1 MVTMAQKFT
10 EFACRHPFK
19 FYFLACFAF
28 TLTTAFCIQLAL
40 LPYVL
45 PHLHGGHGLLVGGDW
60 LGFHQLAESQAHEI
74 VRLGWGEWR
83 LSPGGHA
90 PAGIASIF
98 YAIFTAEPWVLI
110 PLNAAIHAGA
120 AVLLARMLWMITD
133 CAWISILSTLP
144 FLMFPSAATWYSQI
158 HKEGYYIFGYFLCL
172 HGWMRI
178 AQLRGTDFLNKSVFR
193 GGLCILTGVLIV
205 VAMRDFGAMLIAAM
219 SSLFA
224 FAISVRLLAAAWPR
238 LTGRVLMTVVIFLA
252 IPIFI
257 MKYSTNHYF
266 DSTIVAF
273 SDARSQKGFD
283 SSQNKKMSDSWIKSS
298 VIPGAI
304 DVQFSVISE
313 LRRNFYTNYSGAKTN
328 IDANIRFNT
337 AVDFLT
343 YLPRAVQVGMLAP
356 FPEDWMVLGRS
367 VESTWMRRI
376 TAIEMLVSYFSFLFV
391 PYLLWRKYRVLNGFL
406 FAQINFFLILLY
418 TYTIPNVGALYRM
431 RYGFYMAIVA
441 LGIAGIF
448 FVVEKLIPKKKAIA
462 FSA

>member
-1 MVTMAQKFT
+1 MVTMVQKFT
-10 EFACRHPFK
+10 QFACRHPFK

-28 TLTTAFCIQLAL
+28 TLTTAFCIQFAL
-40 LPYVL
+40 LPYAL

-74 VRLGWGEWR
+74 VRLGWGKWR

-205 VAMRDFGAMLIAAM
+205 AVMRDFGVQLIAAM
-219 SSLFA
+219 SFLFA
-224 FAISVRLLAAAWPR
+224 FAISVRLLASAWPILKVR
-238 LTGRVLMTVVIFLA
+238 ALMTVVVLLA

-266 DSTIVAF
+266 DRAF
-273 SDARSQKGFD
+273 VVSGDVPSRTELD
-283 SSQNKKMSDSWIKSS
+283 SSPGIKSADSWIKSP
-298 VIPGAI
+298 ILPRAI
-304 DVQFSVISE
+304 DMQFSVISE
-313 LRRNFYTNYSGAKTN
+313 LRRHFYINYPGAKTN
-328 IDANIRFNT
+328 IDANTRFNT

-376 TAIEMLVSYFSFLFV
+376 TAFEMLFSYFSFLFV
-391 PYLLWRKYRVLNGFL
+391 PYFLWRKHSVLNAIL
-406 FAQINFFLILLY
+406 FAHINFFLIFLY
-418 TYTIPNVGALYRM
+418 TYVVPNVGALYRM
-431 RYGFYMAIVA
+431 RYGFYMALVA
-441 LGIAGIF
+441 LGMAGF
-448 FVVEKLIPKKKAIA
+448 FLLLKNFLPNKPEAC
-462 FSA
+462 

>member
-1 MVTMAQKFT
+1 MVQKFT
-10 EFACRHPFK
+10 QFACRHPFK

-28 TLTTAFCIQLAL
+28 TLSTAFCIQLAL

-60 LGFHQLAESQAHEI
+60 LGFHQLAESQAQEI
-74 VRLGWGEWR
+74 VRFGWGEWR

-178 AQLRGTDFLNKSVFR
+178 AQLRDQDLLNKSAFW
-193 GGLCILTGVLIV
+193 GALLCITTGVLIV
-205 VAMRDFGAMLIAAM
+205 AAIRDFGATLIAAM
-219 SSLFA
+219 SLLFA
-224 FAISVRLLAAAWPR
+224 VAISIRLLVCAWP
-238 LTGRVLMTVVIFLA
+238 TPKGRVLLAIVVLFA
-252 IPIFI
+252 IPIVI
-257 MKYSTNHYF
+257 MSYSANHYF
-266 DSTIVAF
+266 ERFISL
-273 SDARSQKGFD
+273 SDVKSRIELD
-283 SSQNKKMSDSWIKSS
+283 SSQNGKIGDSWINSP
-298 VIPGAI
+298 ILPRAI
-304 DVQFSVISE
+304 DRQFAFISD
-313 LRRNFYTNYSGAKTN
+313 LRGNFFTNYPEAKSN
-328 IDANIRFNT
+328 IDANITFNT
-337 AVDFLT
+337 AFEFLM
-343 YLPRAVQVGMLAP
+343 YMPRALQVGMFAP
-356 FPEDWMVLGRS
+356 FPEHWMVSGRS
-367 VESTWMRRI
+367 AESRLMRQV
-376 TAIEMLVSYFSFLFV
+376 TAFEMLFSYFSLLFV
-391 PYLLWRKYRVLNGFL
+391 PYFLWRKHRTLNVFL
-406 FAQINFFLILLY
+406 FTLINFSLILLY
-418 TYTIPNVGALYRM
+418 TYTVPNVGALYRM

-448 FVVEKLIPKKKAIA
+448 SLLKNLSRKKTKP
-462 FSA
+462 

>member
-1 MVTMAQKFT
+1 MAQKFT
-10 EFACRHPFK
+10 QFACRHPFK

-45 PHLHGGHGLLVGGDW
+45 PHLHGGHGLLAGGDW

-90 PAGIASIF
+90 PAGIASMF

-172 HGWMRI
+172 HGWMQI
-178 AQLRGTDFLNKSVFR
+178 VQLRGTDFFNKSVFR
-193 GGLCILTGVLIV
+193 GGLCILTGVLIAA
-205 VAMRDFGAMLIAAM
+205 AMRDFGAMLIAAM

-224 FAISVRLLAAAWPR
+224 LAISVRLLAAAWPI
-238 LTGRVLMTVVIFLA
+238 LTGRVLMSVVLFLA

-257 MKYSTNHYF
+257 MKYSTNHYVQ
-266 DSTIVAF
+266 SAF
-273 SDARSQKGFD
+273 VVSGDVPSKAELD
-283 SSQNKKMSDSWIKSS
+283 SSQDIKSDDSWINSP
-298 VIPGAI
+298 ILPRAI

-356 FPEDWMVLGRS
+356 FPEHWMALGSS

-418 TYTIPNVGALYRM
+418 TYTVPNVGALYRM
-431 RYGFYMAIVA
+431 RYGFYTAIVA

-448 FVVEKLIPKKKAIA
+448 FVVEKFIPKKTKP
-462 FSA
+462 